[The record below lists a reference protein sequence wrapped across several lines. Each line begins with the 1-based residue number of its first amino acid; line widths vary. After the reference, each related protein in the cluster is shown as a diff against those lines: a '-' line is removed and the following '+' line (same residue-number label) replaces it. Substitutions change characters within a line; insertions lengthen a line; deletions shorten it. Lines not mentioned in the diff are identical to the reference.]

1 MLAYVHPVT
10 CVSSYVCSQIRAL
23 CAFFCFS
30 HMCVLIRV
38 FLYVCSNMRAFICFC
53 SHMCVLTCVLSN
65 VCSHTCAVNMRA
77 FAFVLPVLCV
87 FMSALIC
94 PLISGLIFV
103 SSSSFSSSSTSQP
116 LVFDHFAF
124 SRCLV
129 SLAAIM
135 RFILVNDVG
144 I

>member
-1 MLAYVHPVT
+1 
-10 CVSSYVCSQIRAL
+10 
-23 CAFFCFS
+23 
-30 HMCVLIRV
+30 MCVLIRV

-53 SHMCVLTCVLSN
+53 CHMCVLTCVLSN

-77 FAFVLPVLCV
+77 FAFVLSVLCV

-116 LVFDHFAF
+116 LVFDHFASTLF
-124 SRCLV
+124 GV
-129 SLAAIM
+129 SCRNNAL
-135 RFILVNDVG
+135 ILVNDVG